1 MFKKVASAT
10 RAKDAQE
17 ILQNNFK
24 AIDKVKKVRLQTLRG
39 ESEALHMKETESIPN
54 YFTRVSS
61 IVNQMNQYGEKTDDI
76 RVNEKILRSLTQ
88 NCNLLESLLKNQMI
102 QKP

>member
-1 MFKKVASAT
+1 M
-10 RAKDAQE
+10 
-17 ILQNNFK
+17 
-24 AIDKVKKVRLQTLRG
+24 KKVRLQTLRG
-39 ESEALHMKETESIPN
+39 EFEALHMKESESVPD

-102 QKP
+102 RKP